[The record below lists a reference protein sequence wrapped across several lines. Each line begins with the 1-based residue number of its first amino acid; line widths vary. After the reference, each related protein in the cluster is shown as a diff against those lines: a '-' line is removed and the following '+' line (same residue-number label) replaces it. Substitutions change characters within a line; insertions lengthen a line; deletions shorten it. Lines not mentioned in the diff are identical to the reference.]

1 MTDRVE
7 SFLAQA
13 DYARL
18 KADKARS
25 EEMRRSWLI
34 LAHDWTVMAEKER
47 EKLKAAIKQTTPDV
61 LQD

>member
-25 EEMRRSWLI
+25 EEMRRAWLI

-47 EKLKAAIKQTTPDV
+47 QKLKVAINQTTPDV

>member
-13 DYARL
+13 DYAQL
-18 KADKARS
+18 KADNARS
-25 EEMRRSWLI
+25 EEMRRAWLI
-34 LAHDWTVMAEKER
+34 LVHDWTVMAEKER
-47 EKLKAAIKQTTPDV
+47 EKLKAAINQTTPDV